1 MFSCRKSVLLF
12 LMIAYSGGVGALTH
26 EALHQHTA
34 PEVQPQTTKDTAA
47 PAAPKALQL
56 LATLGQTALLPCD
69 LPDPPP
75 SLRDLRL
82 FWQTAKRHE
91 VVHVFIKG
99 REEFEHQSPAYHNKT
114 RLFTSQLQ
122 FGNFSLELRN
132 VSEHDNL
139 TTFQCVVCH
148 GSLDCKTTLID
159 LWTVERKDDG
169 GKEES
174 VAPPADRR
182 VWHIGIPATACLLGL
197 LILTFIICL
206 CPGTGNKCS
215 SSSPYNSTDPERG
228 KGPQNDHLMA
238 EESTV
243 ELEMREEDGGER
255 KREREEDGEER
266 ESDREEDGGEKERDR
281 EEDGGA
287 REQKQDGGGRGPW
300 QWSTALCPCRTD
312 TVEDNNN
319 NNNNSNRRTIS
330 ALPV

>member
-1 MFSCRKSVLLF
+1 MFSCRKSELLF

-47 PAAPKALQL
+47 PAAPAALQL
-56 LATLGQTALLPCD
+56 LASVGQTALLPCD

-82 FWQTAKRHE
+82 FWQTDKTHE
-91 VVHVFIKG
+91 VVHFFING
-99 REEFEHQSPAYHNKT
+99 REEFEHQSPSYHNRT
-114 RLFTSQLQ
+114 RLFINQLQ

-139 TTFQCVVCH
+139 TTFQCVVCY
-148 GSLDCKTTLID
+148 GSLDCKTKLID
-159 LWTVERKDDG
+159 LWTVGRKDDG

-182 VWHIGIPATACLLGL
+182 VWYIGIPAAAGLLGL
-197 LILTFIICL
+197 LILTFIFRL

-228 KGPQNDHLMA
+228 EGPQHDHLMA
-238 EESTV
+238 EQSTV

-255 KREREEDGEER
+255 ERE
-266 ESDREEDGGEKERDR
+266 R

-287 REQKQDGGGRGPW
+287 REQKQAGGGRGPR

-319 NNNNSNRRTIS
+319 NNNDNSNRRSIS
-330 ALPV
+330 ASPV

>member
-1 MFSCRKSVLLF
+1 M
-12 LMIAYSGGVGALTH
+12 
-26 EALHQHTA
+26 A
-34 PEVQPQTTKDTAA
+34 PEVQPQTTKDT
-47 PAAPKALQL
+47 AAPKALQL